1 MVEIMSSLEE
11 LNKLG
16 LYTGMG
22 DIYLAKMI
30 TEDTATSQPVY
41 DTPYLAC
48 EGISCG
54 LTPTYAEGKQSASDR
69 TIRKMKILTGMDVAM
84 EYPRVLPAVRC
95 DMLGRE
101 LDANGCELVGDGLPP
116 LFAVGVYANRD
127 DGTWMG
133 RWIYK
138 VRFAEGK
145 TDMKTMED
153 DSLSYQIPTIEGSGV
168 RLSYKHTRSDGTAV
182 RLVEYVYDS
191 AGKESP
197 MKPEDF
203 FAKVHTPWAEA
214 EAASESGE
222 AAS

>member
-1 MVEIMSSLEE
+1 MDITSNLEL
-11 LNKLG
+11 LNELG

-22 DIYLAKMI
+22 DIYLAKMT
-30 TEDTATSQPVY
+30 TEDTPTTPPVY
-41 DTPYLAC
+41 ATPYLAC
-48 EGISCG
+48 EGITCG
-54 LTPTYAEGKQSASDR
+54 LTPTYAEGSLSASDR
-69 TIRKMKILTGMDVAM
+69 TIRKMKIMTGMDVAM

-101 LDANGCELVGDGLPP
+101 LDDKGCELVGDGMPP
-116 LFAVGVYANRD
+116 LFAVGVYSTRD

-133 RWIYK
+133 RWIFK

-153 DSLSYQIPTIEGSGV
+153 GTLNYQIPTIEGSGV
-168 RLSYKHTRSDGTAV
+168 RLGYRHNKQDNTVV

-197 MKPEDF
+197 MTPETF
-203 FAKVHTPWAEA
+203 FAQVQTPWAAAAATVA
-214 EAASESGE
+214 EGES
-222 AAS
+222 